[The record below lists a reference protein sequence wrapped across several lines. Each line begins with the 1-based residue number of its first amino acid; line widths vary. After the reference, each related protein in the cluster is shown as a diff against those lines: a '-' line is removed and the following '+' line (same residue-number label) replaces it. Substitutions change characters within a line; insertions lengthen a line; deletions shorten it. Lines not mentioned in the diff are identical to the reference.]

1 MSGSYK
7 QIDHTA
13 DIAFE
18 VSGNSLE
25 ELFKASSKAW
35 LTSVIDVT
43 TFSQSENKKIKLSSY
58 SKEQLLVD
66 FLSELNFYLF
76 TKKWLCY
83 SVDDLSIVRKMD
95 DWSLFASLTGN
106 NINFKIHLKQEIKAI
121 TFHQMNIKKS
131 GNVFSTL
138 LVFDI

>member
-1 MSGSYK
+1 MSGNYK

-18 VSGNSLE
+18 VSGENLE

-35 LTSVIDVT
+35 LTSVVDVT
-43 TFSQSENKKIKLSSY
+43 IFSQSENKKIELNSFSI
-58 SKEQLLVD
+58 EQLLVD
-66 FLSELNFYLF
+66 FLSELNFNLF

-83 SVDDLSIVRKMD
+83 SVDDLSIEKKEDV
-95 DWSLFASLTGN
+95 WSLIAALTGN
-106 NINFKIHLKQEIKAI
+106 NISPEIHLKHEIKAI

-131 GNVFSTL
+131 GKDFSTL

>member
-1 MSGSYK
+1 MPGSYK

-18 VSGNSLE
+18 VSGESLE
-25 ELFKASSKAW
+25 ELFKVSSKAW
-35 LTSVIDVT
+35 LTSVIDET
-43 TFSQSENKKIKLSSY
+43 TFSHGEIKKLKLNSF

-83 SVDDLSIVRKMD
+83 SVDDLSIGKKED
-95 DWSLFASLTGN
+95 DWSFSASLTGI
-106 NINFKIHLKQEIKAI
+106 NISSKINLKHEIKAI

-131 GNVFSTL
+131 GNVFSTP